1 MLNTVT
7 IYSFILFIFC
17 NKLLGIIKICFRC
30 DCTSISIRFYC
41 FVFPCTTKNKVHVY
55 FSRKHSVCCLYINS
69 ANRLLLGFLLT
80 VVFLLR
86 TLNPQWLFNINIQN
100 IRITFKFCHKQ
111 SKKKFTLLHAM
122 QYTNSCKS
130 FWLSFPFRHLVTNV
144 WLFPRFDKT
153 FYKYGYK

>member
-1 MLNTVT
+1 MLQMRLH
-7 IYSFILFIFC
+7 IDRYDFIVMFYLGQLKINYMFIFQENLC
-17 NKLLGIIKICFRC
+17 PQHF
-30 DCTSISIRFYC
+30 
-41 FVFPCTTKNKVHVY
+41 
-55 FSRKHSVCCLYINS
+55 VCCLYINS
-69 ANRLLLGFLLT
+69 ANRLLFGFHLT

-86 TLNPQWLFNINIQN
+86 TLNPQWLFHMNIQH
-100 IRITFKFCHKQ
+100 IRVTFKFCHKQ

-144 WLFPRFDKT
+144 CLFPRFDKT